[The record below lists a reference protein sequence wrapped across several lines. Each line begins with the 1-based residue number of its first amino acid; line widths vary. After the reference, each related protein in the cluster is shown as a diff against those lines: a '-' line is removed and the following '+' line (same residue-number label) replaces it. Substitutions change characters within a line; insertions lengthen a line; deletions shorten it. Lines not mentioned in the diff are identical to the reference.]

1 MDRGKVPIETTN
13 NRTHVAEE
21 YSLGLSLTENHNIIH
36 IHKKKKEERNKLY
49 YACTSRRS
57 NEIKMP

>member
-21 YSLGLSLTENHNIIH
+21 YSLGLSLAEKHNIIH
-36 IHKKKKEERNKLY
+36 IHKKKKETNSTARVQAIVRMK
-49 YACTSRRS
+49 
-57 NEIKMP
+57 

>member
-36 IHKKKKEERNKLY
+36 IHKKKKKQTNSTMRVQAVVQTK
-49 YACTSRRS
+49 
-57 NEIKMP
+57 

>member
-36 IHKKKKEERNKLY
+36 IHKKKKKKQTNSTTRVQAVVQMK
-49 YACTSRRS
+49 
-57 NEIKMP
+57 